1 MSTAQVLPEVTFE
14 EFLAGE
20 ASGRQRRE
28 WVAGE
33 VFAMAGGSERHDLMT
48 GLVYR
53 LVAEVAERN
62 GCRPFQQNRL
72 VRLGDAAYY
81 PDVVVVCPNGSTPDR
96 LFERDLSLVVEVLS
110 ASTERTDRREKAM
123 AYADAPSFEAY
134 VLVDPERRRIEV
146 GRLEGGV
153 LRWQLHT
160 SGAVQLLNT
169 TVEQLY
175 DRLDATAAT

>member
-1 MSTAQVLPEVTFE
+1 MSAEVLPEVTFE

-20 ASGRQRRE
+20 REGAQRHE
-28 WVAGE
+28 WTAGE

-48 GLVYR
+48 GLVYEALAPAAR
-53 LVAEVAERN
+53 RR

-81 PDVVVVCPNGSTPDR
+81 PDVVVVCPGRAPDR

-110 ASTERTDRREKAM
+110 ASTARVDRTEKAA
-123 AYADAPSFEAY
+123 AYSRAPSFQAY

-146 GRLEGGV
+146 GELYDGV
-153 LRWQLHT
+153 LRWRVYGHGDVPAL
-160 SGAVQLLNT
+160 GT
-169 TVEQLY
+169 TVEQFY
-175 DRLDATAAT
+175 DQLDATAAT